1 MESSSLSLSF
11 LAPRIAV
18 LGAFILPTLY
28 VHFRGRAR
36 LRLLRQLGNHSTL
49 LAPYNA
55 LMYLFSAVGVR
66 PILNPRDFAEL
77 APLRDNWRVIR
88 EEALRLYE
96 AGHIQAATGHN
107 DIGFNSFF
115 KRGWTRFYLKW
126 YGEPLPSAS
135 ALCPNTVKLVQSLR
149 SVNAAMFTVL
159 APGAKLN
166 PHRDPFAGSLRYH
179 LGLITPN
186 SDECRMYVDGQLC
199 TWRDGEDLM
208 FDETYLHWVENRT
221 SQHRVIL
228 FCDVERPL
236 RTGVM
241 RAVNRFVSRYIMP
254 AAATQNVPTEHI
266 GLLNR
271 IYMPVGWMN
280 DLLGRLKRRH
290 RKLFNLSKYALVA
303 GVLYLILVY

>member
-1 MESSSLSLSF
+1 MDSSSLSVTY
-11 LAPRIAV
+11 LAPR
-18 LGAFILPTLY
+18 AFLLAAFLLPSLY

-36 LRLLRQLGNHSTL
+36 LKLLRHLGNHSTL
-49 LAPYNA
+49 MAPYNG
-55 LMYLFSAVGVR
+55 LMYLFSAVRVR
-66 PILNPRDFAEL
+66 PLLDPREFPEL

-126 YGEPLPSAS
+126 YGEPLPSAL
-135 ALCPNTVKLVQSLR
+135 ALCPNTVRLVQGLK

-159 APGAKLN
+159 QPGAKLN

-186 SDECRMYVDGQLC
+186 SDDCRMYVDGEFC
-199 TWRDGEDLM
+199 SWRDGEDLM

-221 SQHRVIL
+221 SQYRVIL

-236 RTGVM
+236 RTRVM
-241 RAVNRFVSRYIMP
+241 RGVNRFVSQHLMH
-254 AAATQNVPTEHI
+254 AASTQNVENEHI
-266 GLLNR
+266 GVLNR
-271 IYMPVGWMN
+271 LYMPIGWMGER
-280 DLLGRLKRRH
+280 LARLKRAH
-290 RKLFNLSKYALVA
+290 RKLFNLGKYTLIA
-303 GVLYLILVY
+303 GVLYWIFLY